1 MKYMNLE
8 QNMNLLEN
16 NKNNIDQ
23 KIIDIK
29 NNSDKQIK
37 ELSQQVKNLS
47 NIKFQLENDNKI
59 KEEKILNLEKQ
70 NQEITM
76 NYKKQMNQMDTNFS
90 SEKNKEINNY
100 KEQLKQKDEEIGKL
114 NIQIK
119 SLEENNQSLNE
130 IVEITKKEKREND
143 GNNVTENMSK
153 LLEQI
158 PASTAADARQKTANP
173 AV

>member
-1 MKYMNLE
+1 
-8 QNMNLLEN
+8 
-16 NKNNIDQ
+16 
-23 KIIDIK
+23 
-29 NNSDKQIK
+29 
-37 ELSQQVKNLS
+37 
-47 NIKFQLENDNKI
+47 
-59 KEEKILNLEKQ
+59 
-70 NQEITM
+70 M

-158 PASTAADARQKTANP
+158 SEKDKKIFNLQKEINELNNKINKDLDNKDTQNMLSTINEKELKKHINELQEIINEKDNELNDLRTKYDTLKYESSKFKTK
-173 AV
+173 V